1 MQANADQKE
10 EEEGKW
16 AATKGMQYSARGRKL
31 TYSRKAIVMFIL
43 PIVAWMGLIILN
55 YGLSYMFIYNTQPR
69 LDSVNGGSR
78 VQVYSKLYLQSCNG
92 NQHSSS
98 SSLSD
103 LAMLICL
110 LTYTCSP

>member
-31 TYSRKAIVMFIL
+31 SYSRKAIVMFIL
-43 PIVAWMGLIILN
+43 PIVAWMALVILN
-55 YGLSYMFIYNTQPR
+55 YGLSYMFINNTQTR

-78 VQVYSKLYLQSCNG
+78 VQAFSKSYF
-92 NQHSSS
+92 
-98 SSLSD
+98 LSFV
-103 LAMLICL
+103 LIKHL
-110 LTYTCSP
+110 R